1 VDPAGKAAAATEPTM
16 AAMKGRVTGRVQ
28 PSMGLRRTSQEGLT
42 SAMGEARRSHV
53 GAAGRRRGQGGEG
66 RG

>member
-16 AAMKGRVTGRVQ
+16 AAMKGEGDGVSPVEQGPAPDLAGRVDV
-28 PSMGLRRTSQEGLT
+28 GD
-42 SAMGEARRSHV
+42 GEARRSHV

-66 RG
+66 RR